1 MAKVQFGVLDAVTSS
16 EAVTVAAIAT
26 AETVTVATVATS
38 ADASV
43 ASVKTVATI
52 AAIAT
57 TETVTVATISAT
69 EAVTVA
75 TIATDEAV
83 TVATISTT
91 DSVATRSVS
100 ESMTVADC
108 GLLNDVDVLNF
119 IVFHHG
125 FVFLGFD
132 LFLDNDN
139 RSLVCDTIAAVA
151 SASGNTKTVTTVDGA
166 RESEAKSVTEI
177 VAIRDSLGGNDNL
190 LLNNDGSLVSETVAT
205 NETGVGIVTV

>member
-26 AETVTVATVATS
+26 AETMTVATVATS

-57 TETVTVATISAT
+57 TETVTVATIA
-69 EAVTVA
+69 A
-75 TIATDEAV
+75 DEAV

-177 VAIRDSLGGNDNL
+177 VAIRDLLGGYDNL
-190 LLNNDGSLVSETVAT
+190 FLNDDWSLMSETVAT

>member
-1 MAKVQFGVLDAVTSS
+1 MAKVQFGVLDAVTTS

-57 TETVTVATISAT
+57 TETVTVATIA
-69 EAVTVA
+69 A
-75 TIATDEAV
+75 DEAV

-177 VAIRDSLGGNDNL
+177 VAIRDLLGGYDNL
-190 LLNNDGSLVSETVAT
+190 FLNNDWSLMSETVAT

>member
-1 MAKVQFGVLDAVTSS
+1 MAKVQFGVLDAVTTS

-26 AETVTVATVATS
+26 AETMTVATVATS

-57 TETVTVATISAT
+57 TETVTVATIA
-69 EAVTVA
+69 A
-75 TIATDEAV
+75 DEAV

>member
-1 MAKVQFGVLDAVTSS
+1 MAKVQFGVLDAVTTS

-57 TETVTVATISAT
+57 TETVTVATIA
-69 EAVTVA
+69 A
-75 TIATDEAV
+75 DEAV